1 MHDIA
6 VSAAACYWD
15 GWAARWLP
23 VGGGAHSGGHGG
35 QVTHETD
42 ARHLRDPA
50 FQVRA
55 LRYRTGKLLFTVA
68 QRLRK
73 HTGRLGAFHGVP
85 PTFAYEINSLKE
97 VQRFCAKSLCVPSAK
112 QACIFAAPAC
122 TGVFFPLTLLGLRI
136 SAPVSA
142 LQCV

>member
-6 VSAAACYWD
+6 VSAAACCWD
-15 GWAARWLP
+15 GWAAEWLP
-23 VGGGAHSGGHGG
+23 VGGGANSDGHGG

-85 PTFAYEINSLKE
+85 PTLGI
-97 VQRFCAKSLCVPSAK
+97 R
-112 QACIFAAPAC
+112 
-122 TGVFFPLTLLGLRI
+122 TLLF
-136 SAPVSA
+136 V
-142 LQCV
+142 

>member
-1 MHDIA
+1 M
-6 VSAAACYWD
+6 
-15 GWAARWLP
+15 
-23 VGGGAHSGGHGG
+23 
-35 QVTHETD
+35 THETD

-85 PTFAYEINSLKE
+85 PTFAYDLYSLYE
-97 VQRFCAKSLCVPSAK
+97 VQSFCAKSLCVPSAM
-112 QACIFAAPAC
+112 QACIFAAPALALA
-122 TGVFFPLTLLGLRI
+122 FFSL
-136 SAPVSA
+136 
-142 LQCV
+142 

>member
-1 MHDIA
+1 M
-6 VSAAACYWD
+6 AACRGEANSD
-15 GWAARWLP
+15 
-23 VGGGAHSGGHGG
+23 GHGG

-85 PTFAYEINSLKE
+85 PTFASGVYSLCE
-97 VQRFCAKSLCVPSAK
+97 VQSFCGKSLSVPSAK
-112 QACIFAAPAC
+112 QACIWAAPA
-122 TGVFFPLTLLGLRI
+122 L
-136 SAPVSA
+136 A
-142 LQCV
+142 LACFSL